1 MVMDELA
8 GSNLESNPAWARQLL
23 GDDGA
28 ERIEAAIAAAESHT
42 SGEIVPVLVR
52 RSSTVGHVPLV
63 TFALLLLCVFLSD
76 LPAHLSELGGP
87 YGAWLGA
94 CWLLAGGLALGL
106 SRLDAVQRMLTPGA
120 DQMRQ
125 VDLRAQIEFYE
136 LEMSRTQGRT
146 GILLFVSLLE
156 HRAVVLADRSIAEK
170 LDAKVWQEL
179 VDLMIQGV
187 KGGDLAA
194 GMVQAI
200 QRCGE
205 LLSPHFPIADDDE
218 NELRDHLV
226 VKE

>member
-1 MVMDELA
+1 MGEDP
-8 GSNLESNPAWARQLL
+8 SSIPDWARQVL

-28 ERIEAAIAAAESHT
+28 ERIETAIADAESGT
-42 SGEIVPVLVR
+42 SGEIVPILVR
-52 RSSTVGHVPLV
+52 RSSTVGHVPL
-63 TFALLLLCVFLSD
+63 TSFTLLLLCVFLFD
-76 LPAHLSELGGP
+76 LPARLAELGGT
-87 YGAWLGA
+87 YGVWLGA

-106 SRLDAVQRMLTPGA
+106 SRLHAVQRMLTPRG

-136 LEMSRTQGRT
+136 LEMSQTLDRT

-156 HRAVVLADRSIAEK
+156 HRAVVLADRSIAK
-170 LDAKVWQEL
+170 KIDAKIWQEL
-179 VDLMIQGV
+179 VDLMTGGV
-187 KGGDLAA
+187 KRGDLAS
-194 GMVQAI
+194 GMAEAI

-205 LLSPHFPIADDDE
+205 LLSPHFPIADDDI